1 MTIPPSLA
9 QPSFSQAPIETTD
22 PNAIS
27 KTIMDAKGDLIS
39 ATGADTPARLAVGT
53 DGQVLVADSTQ
64 TTGLKWAVDP
74 TTASFDAKGDLL
86 VGTGPDAYTR
96 VPVGTNNQVLVADS
110 AEASGVRW
118 SSEQDPNAITKS
130 IIDAKGDLIAG
141 TAADTPARLAVGS
154 DGQYLIAD
162 STQTA
167 GIKWATPN
175 ITLGTETTGNYVA
188 GITGG
193 TGVTVTGS
201 GSEGA
206 TPSVAIGQA
215 VGTGDTV
222 AFGGLNVDSGTLYV
236 DSTNNRV
243 GINDTTP
250 SYSLDV
256 TGDGHFTSDLTVDGT
271 LYAPHIHGDLAG
283 LVYTHVKN
291 TTASLI
297 PNGTPVYATGT
308 VGSTQVIEIAPAD
321 ASNSAKMP
329 AIGITDG
336 DIAVNANGHVVIVG
350 DLDGQNTNAYSINQP
365 LYVASGGGITG
376 TRPTNASHVVQVVGH
391 VSRVN
396 TNTGGIVVACGPSA
410 DTPNTISIPG
420 NISTTAG
427 QFNGSGAGLT
437 LIPAGQLTGT
447 VPSGNIGNDSVA
459 LGTKTTGDY
468 VATVAASTGVTVTG
482 GTGEG
487 STATIAIGQAVA
499 TTSSPQFVGVTA
511 TGTVSANAVSVT
523 NGVGAA
529 SATITGTTATSV
541 LTVDGIEIDTTG
553 ATSNQVLTY
562 NGTKFVP
569 SSPGAAAAGSLTG
582 TTLASNVVSSSLTSV
597 GTLGSLAV
605 TGDLIVDTNVLKVD
619 TTLNRVGI
627 NCTPQYALDVLG
639 EISVT
644 SSAFDQDGIRLQG
657 RAGGS
662 GNFDVVL
669 TPTTL
674 SASRTLTLPNVSGT
688 AITTGNLTDITATG
702 TVTSGTWSGSF
713 GSVSGANL
721 TTLNASNLSSGTV
734 ASARVSGSYTSISR
748 VGTLDCASNAYI
760 NDTSG
765 VFGMANTGATGT
777 GNAAHWL
784 LIFGAYFLYRNT
796 STRDDKENFQPL
808 DGAVTPSMVDQINVE
823 LWNRKTAP
831 GLPEIGP
838 MAEDMDAISP
848 FLSTRGIDADADGNI
863 IPTPPTG
870 INQNG
875 WLSLLTVALQDC
887 RQRIAQ
893 LEEKTA

>member
-27 KTIMDAKGDLIS
+27 KTILDAKGDLIS
-39 ATGADTPARLAVGT
+39 ATGADTPTRLAVGT
-53 DGQVLVADSTQ
+53 NGQVLLADSTQ
-64 TTGLKWAVDP
+64 ASGLRWGTDPITT
-74 TTASFDAKGDLL
+74 SYDAKGDLL
-86 VGTGPDAYTR
+86 VGTGADTFVR
-96 VPVGTNNQVLVADS
+96 VPVGTDLQVLVADHN
-110 AEASGVRW
+110 EASGVRW
-118 SSEQDPNAITKS
+118 SSEQDPNAITKG
-130 IIDAKGDLIAG
+130 IIDAKGDVIVG

-162 STQTA
+162 SAQTA

-256 TGDGHFTSDLTVDGT
+256 TGDGHFTTDLTVDGT
-271 LYAPHIHGDLAG
+271 VYAPHIHGDLAG
-283 LVYTHVKN
+283 LVYFHVKN
-291 TTASLI
+291 TTASTI
-297 PNGTPVYATGT
+297 PNGTPVYITGT
-308 VGSTQVIEIAPAD
+308 VGSTQVAEIAPAD

-336 DIAVNANGHVVIVG
+336 DIAVNASGHAVIVG

-365 LYVASGGGITG
+365 LYVASGGGVTG
-376 TRPTNASHVVQVVGH
+376 TRPTGASDVIQVVGH
-391 VSRVN
+391 VARVN

-410 DTPNTISIPG
+410 NTPNTISVTG
-420 NISTTAG
+420 NISTTSG

-437 LIPAGQLTGT
+437 SIPAGQLSGT
-447 VPSGNIGNDSVA
+447 VPSSNIGNDSVA

-468 VATVAASTGVTVTG
+468 VATVAASTGVTVSG

-487 STATIAIGQAVA
+487 STATISIGQAVA

-523 NGVGAA
+523 NGVGAG

-553 ATSNQVLTY
+553 ASSDQVLTY

-569 SSPGAAAAGSLTG
+569 SAPGAAAAGSLTG

-605 TGDLIVDTNVLKVD
+605 TGSVSTGLVDA
-619 TTLNRVGI
+619 VGTI
-627 NCTPQYALDVLG
+627 TAQN
-639 EISVT
+639 
-644 SSAFDQDGIRLQG
+644 SSGQDAVRLQG
-657 RAGGS
+657 RTGGS
-662 GNFDVVL
+662 SNLRVSL
-669 TPTTL
+669 TPATL
-674 SASRTLTLPNVSGT
+674 TGNRTVTLPNATGT
-688 AITTGNLTDITATG
+688 AITTGNLSDITSTG
-702 TVTSGTWSGSF
+702 TLSSLTVSGDVTVDTSTLKVDSTNNRVGVVNASPAYALDVTGDINASSALRIGGNAIGTFTTYTPTITPASGAFTTLGAVYGKYTRVGKYVHVFFDFTITTNGTAGTFINVTKPITSVATLGSGTGALGVATEIAIAGTFGCVRDSSTTSVLITGTPGSATYM
-713 GSVSGANL
+713 GAN
-721 TTLNASNLSSGTV
+721 
-734 ASARVSGSYTSISR
+734 
-748 VGTLDCASNAYI
+748 
-760 NDTSG
+760 
-765 VFGMANTGATGT
+765 GA
-777 GNAAHWL
+777 
-784 LIFGAYFLYRNT
+784 
-796 STRDDKENFQPL
+796 
-808 DGAVTPSMVDQINVE
+808 
-823 LWNRKTAP
+823 
-831 GLPEIGP
+831 
-838 MAEDMDAISP
+838 
-848 FLSTRGIDADADGNI
+848 
-863 IPTPPTG
+863 
-870 INQNG
+870 
-875 WLSLLTVALQDC
+875 
-887 RQRIAQ
+887 RIAGHFSY
-893 LEEKTA
+893 EAA

>member
-27 KTIMDAKGDLIS
+27 KTILDAKGDLIS
-39 ATGADTPARLAVGT
+39 ATGADTPTRLAVGT
-53 DGQVLVADSTQ
+53 NGQVLLADSTQ
-64 TTGLKWAVDP
+64 ASGLRWGTDPITT
-74 TTASFDAKGDLL
+74 SYDAKGDLL
-86 VGTGPDAYTR
+86 VGTGADAFVR
-96 VPVGTNNQVLVADS
+96 VPVGTDNQVLVADS
-110 AEASGVRW
+110 TQTPGVRW

-141 TAADTPARLAVGS
+141 TAADTPARLAVGT

-162 STQTA
+162 SAQTA

-256 TGDGHFTSDLTVDGT
+256 TGDGHFTTDLTVDGT
-271 LYAPHIHGDLAG
+271 LYANHIHGDLAG
-283 LVYTHVKN
+283 LVYFHVKN
-291 TTASLI
+291 TTASII
-297 PNGTPVYATGT
+297 PNGTPVYITGT
-308 VGSTQVIEIAPAD
+308 VGSTQVAEIAPAD

-336 DIAVNANGHVVIVG
+336 DIGVNANGHTVIVG

-365 LYVASGGGITG
+365 LYVASGGGLTG
-376 TRPTNASHVVQVVGH
+376 TRPTGASDVIQVVGH
-391 VSRVN
+391 VARVN

-410 DTPNTISIPG
+410 NTPNTISVTG
-420 NISTTAG
+420 NITTTAG

-437 LIPAGQLTGT
+437 SIPAGQLTGT

-468 VATVAASTGVTVTG
+468 VATVAASTGVTVSG

-487 STATIAIGQAVA
+487 STATISIGQAVA

-523 NGVGAA
+523 NGVGAG

-553 ATSNQVLTY
+553 ASSGQVLQH
-562 NGTKFVP
+562 NGTKFAP
-569 SSPGAAAAGSLTG
+569 
-582 TTLASNVVSSSLTSV
+582 
-597 GTLGSLAV
+597 
-605 TGDLIVDTNVLKVD
+605 
-619 TTLNRVGI
+619 
-627 NCTPQYALDVLG
+627 
-639 EISVT
+639 
-644 SSAFDQDGIRLQG
+644 
-657 RAGGS
+657 
-662 GNFDVVL
+662 
-669 TPTTL
+669 
-674 SASRTLTLPNVSGT
+674 
-688 AITTGNLTDITATG
+688 AT
-702 TVTSGTWSGSF
+702 
-713 GSVSGANL
+713 
-721 TTLNASNLSSGTV
+721 
-734 ASARVSGSYTSISR
+734 
-748 VGTLDCASNAYI
+748 
-760 NDTSG
+760 
-765 VFGMANTGATGT
+765 
-777 GNAAHWL
+777 
-784 LIFGAYFLYRNT
+784 
-796 STRDDKENFQPL
+796 
-808 DGAVTPSMVDQINVE
+808 
-823 LWNRKTAP
+823 
-831 GLPEIGP
+831 
-838 MAEDMDAISP
+838 
-848 FLSTRGIDADADGNI
+848 

-870 INQNG
+870 SIMLWSTLSPPTGWLLCDGTAYSAITYPTLYAVIGTTYGTGGGAPNFNVPNLKGSVPVGRDAAQTEFDALGETGGAKTHTLTTTEMPSHTHTQNAHTHTQDSHNHTQNAHNHGITDPGHFHTFNVWSFFVQTNLVSGFQTTSNTGVLASTVNTDTKTTGITINNQTPTNVATTATNQNTTATNQNTG
-875 WLSLLTVALQDC
+875 GGGAHNNLQPY
-887 RQRIAQ
+887 IV
-893 LEEKTA
+893 LNYIIKT